1 MKYFYILSIF
11 LLIIS
16 FSTSIEKKADRLTFV
31 QSFYPEYVN
40 YIFNAEDEYV
50 KHGFFQKDEN
60 ITNSGKY
67 SYKWA
72 NQDQN
77 TYIKLDQFLPDPDE
91 KGYRDFTIYD
101 SLYINIYS
109 EQKTGSTF
117 IIALNCQEREPD
129 SESSS
134 KNAYIS
140 FLLKMNFKGWKE
152 FKIPFSEFTKNFS
165 PDLSKVTSLCFHS
178 KGWNKLWIQ
187 ILLFI

>member
-1 MKYFYILSIF
+1 MIIPLNFTSLIVSLLNKLILGFEESLEYLKNEVWINLF
-11 LLIIS
+11 NTALKSSKLIIPSASISNFCIIFSDIFKS

-101 SLYINIYS
+101 SL
-109 EQKTGSTF
+109 
-117 IIALNCQEREPD
+117 
-129 SESSS
+129 
-134 KNAYIS
+134 
-140 FLLKMNFKGWKE
+140 
-152 FKIPFSEFTKNFS
+152 
-165 PDLSKVTSLCFHS
+165 
-178 KGWNKLWIQ
+178 
-187 ILLFI
+187 